1 MLFFPTHHN
10 SIDVVEASEVGALRS
25 RACRD
30 MGWPMNSP
38 RQIKIASDR
47 KPIRQLDER
56 GLRLVDLMT
65 LGLTPEEAAD
75 HPDLPAAEPLTLE
88 QAARVVGLKLK
99 NARFIFA
106 SHPFLTSY
114 SANLVAIRNAH
125 KARAIAVLA
134 EIMNSAGDGLAADR
148 AVRVKAASQLLN
160 DGEGRRACASV
171 AVQVNNGTALQPGIV
186 VRLPASAGIPPLE
199 QSTNLL
205 MFAAKD
211 KKICND

>member
-1 MLFFPTHHN
+1 
-10 SIDVVEASEVGALRS
+10 
-25 RACRD
+25 
-30 MGWPMNSP
+30 
-38 RQIKIASDR
+38 
-47 KPIRQLDER
+47 
-56 GLRLVDLMT
+56 
-65 LGLTPEEAAD
+65 
-75 HPDLPAAEPLTLE
+75 
-88 QAARVVGLKLK
+88 
-99 NARFIFA
+99 
-106 SHPFLTSY
+106 
-114 SANLVAIRNAH
+114 
-125 KARAIAVLA
+125 
-134 EIMNSAGDGLAADR
+134 MNSAGDGLAADR